1 MKRVWSGLLAAWLL
15 CGCSAVS
22 NPEQLAASARDA
34 YAGAQTIELVS
45 NITSY
50 LDEYTMDYQIQYSY
64 HADTQTG
71 ELEVQ
76 KPASVAGIQA
86 SVQGEDF
93 VFSYEDAELETA
105 MPDKKGLTPA
115 DVTTYVLHDLQ
126 TKEPKQVWQENGR
139 IALRYEDTSE
149 EGNVVKEVYLHPDSF
164 ALAEAHIYN
173 NGKQIMDC
181 TVQSCT
187 LQP

>member
-1 MKRVWSGLLAAWLL
+1 MQTRRP
-15 CGCSAVS
+15 VS
-22 NPEQLAASARDA
+22 WKFKNRHLWQEF
-34 YAGAQTIELVS
+34 EH
-45 NITSY
+45 
-50 LDEYTMDYQIQYSY
+50 QYREKILFFPMRMRNWRLPCR
-64 HADTQTG
+64 T
-71 ELEVQ
+71 
-76 KPASVAGIQA
+76 
-86 SVQGEDF
+86 
-93 VFSYEDAELETA
+93 
-105 MPDKKGLTPA
+105 KKGLTPA
-115 DVTTYVLHDLQ
+115 DVTTYLLHDLQ

-173 NGKQIMDC
+173 NNGKQIMDC

>member
-1 MKRVWSGLLAAWLL
+1 MAAGLL

-22 NPEQLAASARDA
+22 NPEQLAASTREA
-34 YAGAQTIELVS
+34 YDSAQTIELVS
-45 NITSY
+45 NITAY
-50 LDEYTMDYQIQYSY
+50 LNEYTMDYQIQYSY
-64 HADTQTG
+64 DKSTQTG
-71 ELEVQ
+71 ELEIQ
-76 KPASVAGIQA
+76 KPASVAGIRA

-115 DVTTYVLHDLQ
+115 DVTTYLLDDLQ

-139 IALRYEDTSE
+139 IAIRYEDTSE
-149 EGNVVKEVYLHPDSF
+149 EGTVVKEVYLHPDSF
-164 ALAEAHIYN
+164 ALTEAHIYN

-181 TVQSCT
+181 TIQNCI